1 MPNWVFNRLVV
12 AADEST
18 LDEVS
23 RAVEQPAS
31 PAAALGADTGLLVA
45 GEAEESV
52 FSFGRLLPRPAA
64 ADWYAWNV
72 EHWGT
77 KWDAQGAQRFR
88 APGELVF
95 EFDTAWS
102 APFPVVERLAEL
114 FPQATVRLD
123 YREEQGWGGS
133 LELAGGEMVG
143 SDAYDVPVSHAEV
156 VGRGEECGCDELFQP
171 FEDCWVELAAASG
184 VRDALV
190 LETVRALAPSWE
202 GTLPQLVGAASRL

>member
-12 AADEST
+12 YADEAT
-18 LDEVS
+18 LDAVS
-23 RAVEQPAS
+23 LAVEQ
-31 PAAALGADTGLLVA
+31 VA
-45 GEAEESV
+45 PPDEVGDGGSGEADQVEESV
-52 FSFGRLLPRPAA
+52 FSFGRLLPRPGGV
-64 ADWYAWNV
+64 DWYMWNV

-77 KWDAQGAQRFR
+77 KWDAQDAQRCR
-88 APGELVF
+88 APGELTF

-102 APFPVVERLAEL
+102 APLPVVEHLAQR

-133 LELAGGEMVG
+133 LELAGGELVG
-143 SDAYDVPVSHAEV
+143 SEAYDVPVSHAEV

-184 VRDALV
+184 VRDAQV
-190 LETVRALAPSWE
+190 LETVRALSPSWE
-202 GTLPQLVGAASRL
+202 GTLSQLVGAAGRV